1 MNIHIILQ
9 KPPAGIH
16 FGLQKGHGTNFEIVD
31 IQVSGTTDLHFN
43 LPIDIRGDRQKVDSP
58 QFSGPFVQG
67 PPAEKF
73 IYISIGT
80 MAGQADSPWAR
91 RLKVPLRN
99 ISWEM
104 IESAMA
110 NSGLETIVPGT
121 AKDGSPTCATVK
133 PFAGWQVKKS

>member
-80 MAGQADSPWAR
+80 MAGQADSPWTR